1 MTYAEAIN
9 ALLAAVQAAHRA
21 AQDDDRVTVAEY
33 GELRA
38 IERRVG
44 RLRHQQWQRDTFAS
58 NNPPERIEA

>member
-1 MTYAEAIN
+1 MTYAAAIS
-9 ALLAAVQAAHRA
+9 ALSAAVQAAHRV

-44 RLRHQQWQRDTFAS
+44 RLCHQQWQRDTFTHTL
-58 NNPPERIEA
+58 PEEMAL

>member
-9 ALLAAVQAAHRA
+9 ALSAAVQAAHRA

-38 IERRVG
+38 MERRVG
-44 RLRHQQWQRDTFAS
+44 RLAHQQWQRDTFAS